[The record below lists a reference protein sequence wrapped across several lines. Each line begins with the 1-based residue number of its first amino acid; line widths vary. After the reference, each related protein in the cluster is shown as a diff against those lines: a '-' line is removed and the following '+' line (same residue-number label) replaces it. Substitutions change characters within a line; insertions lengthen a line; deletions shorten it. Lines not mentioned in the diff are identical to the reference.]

1 MERESCL
8 AMLVVLIGEVV
19 LLGCG
24 WWLPSLVRNGNAR
37 QFEEAAWRQLWLPV
51 VPGFAVTAWLCGWA
65 LTQPDPVPTRAPIS
79 LILTASTF
87 ALVFI
92 RAAVRAAWSL
102 VVEQGE
108 PGSATVGLLRPW
120 VLISPRL
127 VRKLDDRELEA
138 VLQHERAHARHRDP
152 LRIWL
157 AQFVTDL
164 LWPWPQAEERLRR
177 WLVALE
183 FARDEEARL
192 AGVQG
197 SDLASAVVTC
207 AQLRA
212 AAPVM
217 PIARLASDESVVR
230 QRVDWLLGPFSYSQA
245 QEYRNP
251 RFVSRLLGFVLVC
264 GLVAGMTTGATVI
277 HAILRF
283 AP

>member
-102 VVEQGE
+102 VV
-108 PGSATVGLLRPW
+108 
-120 VLISPRL
+120 
-127 VRKLDDRELEA
+127 DRES
-138 VLQHERAHARHRDP
+138 RA
-152 LRIWL
+152 
-157 AQFVTDL
+157 Q
-164 LWPWPQAEERLRR
+164 RL
-177 WLVALE
+177 
-183 FARDEEARL
+183 
-192 AGVQG
+192 
-197 SDLASAVVTC
+197 
-207 AQLRA
+207 
-212 AAPVM
+212 
-217 PIARLASDESVVR
+217 SVYCGR
-230 QRVDWLLGPFSYSQA
+230 
-245 QEYRNP
+245 
-251 RFVSRLLGFVLVC
+251 GF
-264 GLVAGMTTGATVI
+264 
-277 HAILRF
+277 
-283 AP
+283 